1 MCVISLWG
9 AEAGRRKTEDGIL
22 SPQFPNL
29 RFFYIDV
36 GYRIYRICGY
46 RRSTDVRARTSNFDG
61 KGLRFEMFDV
71 GKGQF
76 NWQFEEVRRPV
87 ASTKVM

>member
-1 MCVISLWG
+1 MRNFVVGS
-9 AEAGRRKTEDGIL
+9 GRRKTEDGIL

-71 GKGQF
+71 GKLERDNSIG
-76 NWQFEEVRRPV
+76 NL
-87 ASTKVM
+87 KK